1 MSDKFEMVALIV
13 GASTPVGAFIV
24 FFLSKFLMAR
34 KEIWQLQMKDERHDE
49 DIKDMKK
56 DIEELQDRWDRVGR
70 NS

>member
-49 DIKDMKK
+49 DIKELKELYK
-56 DIEELQDRWDRVGR
+56 DLDERWDRVGK
-70 NS
+70 